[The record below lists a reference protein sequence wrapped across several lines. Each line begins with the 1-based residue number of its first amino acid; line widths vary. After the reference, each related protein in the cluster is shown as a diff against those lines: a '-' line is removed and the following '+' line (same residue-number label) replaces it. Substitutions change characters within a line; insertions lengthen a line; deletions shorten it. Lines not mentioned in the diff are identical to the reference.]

1 VLVVNSLTVQELIM
15 ADEIRRLDYYSVRIP
30 NKVGEGA
37 RVLGA
42 LRDAGVNLTG
52 FWGYQ
57 TRPSQAQLELAPDD
71 NGSFKKAARKAGLKL
86 GEKHTAFLLSGED
99 HPGAVAD
106 VLDRLAQAGISV
118 VAVKAICGGAGR
130 FGAAFFVAPDDAR
143 KAAKAL
149 AAG

>member
-1 VLVVNSLTVQELIM
+1 MVGGCQFTPLRELIM
-15 ADEIRRLDYYSVRIP
+15 VDEIRRLDYYSVVIP

-57 TRPSQAQLELAPDD
+57 TEPSQAQLELAPE
-71 NGSFKKAARKAGLKL
+71 GSAAFKKARQAGLKL

-106 VLDRLAQAGISV
+106 VLERLAQAGISV
-118 VAVKAICGGAGR
+118 VAVKAVCAGVGR
-130 FGAAFFVAPDDAR
+130 FGAAFFIAPNDVL

-149 AAG
+149 GA